1 MLYDP
6 AWHAEPYTKEHF
18 IGWLRRQPADKT
30 YVYGD
35 PCNCLNAQYH
45 REVGKSYCVPF
56 INKEYPATHASL
68 TTQIEW
74 IARNCKSGPDGR
86 TFGHALDCALSV
98 M

>member
-6 AWHAEPYTKEHF
+6 AWHADNP
-18 IGWLRRQPADKT
+18 IVCRLLLALGPWR
-30 YVYGD
+30 
-35 PCNCLNAQYH
+35 
-45 REVGKSYCVPF
+45 VG
-56 INKEYPATHASL
+56 NL